1 MPRQKCRTARFRKQ
15 TRHRDLP
22 STRTAPAATAAC
34 AGSLTRVRRTKPAA
48 RFPQKPPKQSR
59 SLVPSRKARIARSP
73 TRSPRAKDFAT
84 PPPAK
89 MRSAQARIA
98 TPVKAGALLAD
109 RPSDTIPPRGH
120 RSPTKSPAS
129 SSFAPGKI
137 FPCAATLCFAE
148 STRPPEDVPKS
159 PVRGAK
165 RVSRTPIPRQGQAT
179 KTPRQ
184 IPIGCRWTNREF
196 HERNLQ
202 CSYTI
207 SGLPGEPR
215 PRGLPGAQCLI
226 PITWG
231 KTVPFT
237 ETLPSGLCAALW
249 QVNVQVFVAWL
260 YEMGAPLFWPTTFT
274 SKLINRSPVTLG
286 FTDPIPCAVWHTE
299 QENPSLEM
307 CRPCCAQ
314 LALEITLFRSW
325 HFAHMA

>member
-165 RVSRTPIPRQGQAT
+165 RVSRAESAVFINNFGIARRTSSARAARGSVLDSHHLGQDRSIHGDAAI
-179 KTPRQ
+179 RVVRGIVAGQ
-184 IPIGCRWTNREF
+184 RASVCGMVI
-196 HERNLQ
+196 RNGRAVILADYVHIEINQ
-202 CSYTI
+202 PFAGYAGVHRSHTVRRVAHRA
-207 SGLPGEPR
+207 GESVVGNVPPVLR
-215 PRGLPGAQCLI
+215 PTRVGNN
-226 PITWG
+226 
-231 KTVPFT
+231 V
-237 ETLPSGLCAALW
+237 
-249 QVNVQVFVAWL
+249 VQVVAL
-260 YEMGAPLFWPTTFT
+260 RAHGV
-274 SKLINRSPVTLG
+274 RSQR
-286 FTDPIPCAVWHTE
+286 AQVWRRE
-299 QENPSLEM
+299 RVRD
-307 CRPCCAQ
+307 RPARHAR
-314 LALEITLFRSW
+314 L
-325 HFAHMA
+325 